1 MASRLTYLI
10 SKKTN
15 CTCSTLFLLISKKQI
30 CTCSTLFCLSLAV
43 VLHDYNSVL
52 YDWNVKLSS
61 HTLFLWRNCRLC
73 RVCLPNIL
81 FPVSMFAFIF
91 HLPLIFTCW
100 PLAFLISSPPLWI
113 SMFFFLWNS
122 SPLFSITRSSSFS
135 VISYPRLC
143 KHKKWR
149 RKRHDFAV
157 VFSFEKSGRSCD
169 FLPNKTLSC
178 IWVAVTVDWVI
189 LHWYGYGAGGR
200 SVYGHVITKCSW
212 VGRLPHFLSYGAPP
226 TLRY

>member
-1 MASRLTYLI
+1 MEELSCVLTQY
-10 SKKTN
+10 
-15 CTCSTLFLLISKKQI
+15 F
-30 CTCSTLFCLSLAV
+30 
-43 VLHDYNSVL
+43 
-52 YDWNVKLSS
+52 
-61 HTLFLWRNCRLC
+61 
-73 RVCLPNIL
+73 
-81 FPVSMFAFIF
+81 VSCVHVRFYFS
-91 HLPLIFTCW
+91 LPLILTCW
-100 PLAFLISSPPLWI
+100 PLAFLIFSPPLWI

-157 VFSFEKSGRSCD
+157 VFLSKSPGHHVISFQIK
-169 FLPNKTLSC
+169 P
-178 IWVAVTVDWVI
+178 WVAFGLPYLLIELFYIGMAVVRTDGRCTVT
-189 LHWYGYGAGGR
+189 
-200 SVYGHVITKCSW
+200 ITKCSW